1 MKNAMIAILLTYIY
15 YTDFCVVKMPIVIP
29 IMILILW
36 ALLAEIEEY
45 FKEYGKSVRRGQQLA
60 HRIRR
65 MKRKEVN
72 DEEDGN
78 VACCYGLFTDDTGI

>member
-15 YTDFCVVKMPIVIP
+15 YTDFCVVKMPVVVP
-29 IMILILW
+29 VMILIVW

-45 FKEYGKSVRRGQQLA
+45 FTEYGKSVRRGQQLA

-72 DEEDGN
+72 DEKDGN